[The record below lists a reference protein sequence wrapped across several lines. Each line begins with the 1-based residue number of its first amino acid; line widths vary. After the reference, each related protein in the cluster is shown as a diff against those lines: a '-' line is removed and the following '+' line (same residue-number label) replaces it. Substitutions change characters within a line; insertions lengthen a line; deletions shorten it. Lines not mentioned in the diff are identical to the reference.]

1 MLGRGRAPGASG
13 PVPRLRVGK
22 GRGRTSSALPTVLRL
37 AQMPTAE
44 LLRRAVVAGSAMALI
59 LAGPAL
65 PALGL

>member
-1 MLGRGRAPGASG
+1 MQGRGRAPSASG
-13 PVPRLRVGK
+13 PVPRLRFGK
-22 GRGRTSSALPTVLRL
+22 GRGRTSSAMPTAPRL
-37 AQMPTAE
+37 AQLPPAE